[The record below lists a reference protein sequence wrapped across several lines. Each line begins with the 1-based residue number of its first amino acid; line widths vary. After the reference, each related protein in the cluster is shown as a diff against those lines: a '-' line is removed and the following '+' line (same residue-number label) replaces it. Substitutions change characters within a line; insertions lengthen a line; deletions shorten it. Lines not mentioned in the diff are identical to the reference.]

1 MAAASAAGQHNGTH
15 HAARRLRLNLDGG
28 LANLLKVLGEK
39 VVGELANVLVH
50 SACLAHGACLNA
62 AQHSTHAHTSE
73 RDLPPRAAARRA
85 ASQAAMLVLR
95 PPGGHCCLSVRRRA
109 SISQAGTSAKRVR
122 ASTHK
127 MQKVMSRAVS
137 HVRPKSTSNTRSPR
151 RSVTS
156 ATVSDHRRVAQVSQS
171 VSDFTVPPRAH
182 PSTGSQ
188 SPKSK

>member
-28 LANLLKVLGEK
+28 LANLLEVLGEK

-127 MQKVMSRAVS
+127 MQKVMSRDCESRQTEVNLEHEIAVRGEAS
-137 HVRPKSTSNTRSPR
+137 LRPP
-151 RSVTS
+151 SVTIG
-156 ATVSDHRRVAQVSQS
+156 V
-171 VSDFTVPPRAH
+171 
-182 PSTGSQ
+182 